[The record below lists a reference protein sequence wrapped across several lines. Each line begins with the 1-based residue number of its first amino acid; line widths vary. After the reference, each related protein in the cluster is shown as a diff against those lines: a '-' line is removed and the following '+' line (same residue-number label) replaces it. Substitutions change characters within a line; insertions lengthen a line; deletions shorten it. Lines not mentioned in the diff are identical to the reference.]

1 MLLYLWGQITTII
14 MTHFCKQWLLFV
26 VLFGAIGCSQGG
38 GKVET
43 SGAEGSVSVEESKKV
58 NDFLDVMYDE
68 YIARHPE
75 LASVQGIKKNYGDW
89 DDHSDND
96 YDKELAIS
104 KAKLAELQ
112 KQFDLN
118 KLDTQTKLSI
128 KLLEAQ
134 IKTQEEGLPF
144 KYHYYPLTQMG
155 GEHVDIP
162 TFLVNIHT
170 IADTTE
176 ARAYISRLTKLDTVF
191 AQIVQ
196 ALQIRET
203 KGIIPPKFVFPYVT
217 NDIKGQLVGAPF
229 DGTKK
234 PSVLL
239 EDFTTKVN
247 TLKID
252 AATKNALIAD
262 ASKAL
267 ANHVKPAYSA
277 LLNYWTQLEKKA
289 TTDDGIWKLP
299 NGNAY
304 YAYMLK
310 YHTTTNMSPDE
321 VFELGKKEV
330 ARIQNEMRTIMK
342 TVQFKSDSLQE
353 FFNYVRTDPKFS
365 YTNDEKGR
373 NQCMKEGTDYIENMK
388 HQLDKL
394 FKTKPKAD
402 IKVMAVEAFR
412 EKSATGAFYE
422 SPALD
427 GSRPGRYYL
436 NLYNTKDQPIYQME
450 ALAYHEGIP
459 GHHMQIAIAQE
470 LQGVP
475 KFRKYNDSYT
485 AYVEGW
491 ALYSELIPKEIGF
504 YKDPYSDFG
513 RLSMEI
519 FRAARLVVDVGI
531 HTKKWTRQQA
541 IDYFIHN
548 TANAEG
554 DCMKEIER
562 YIVWPGQATGYKVG
576 MNKILELRQKSEKTL
591 GAKFDIRDFH
601 DVCLVNG
608 AVPLLVLEELTDEY
622 IASKK

>member
-1 MLLYLWGQITTII
+1 
-14 MTHFCKQWLLFV
+14 MTHFCKQWLLFII

-43 SGAEGSVSVEESKKV
+43 GGTEGSASVEESKKV

-118 KLDTQTKLSI
+118 KLDAQTKLSI
-128 KLLEAQ
+128 KLLETQ

-176 ARAYISRLTKLDTVF
+176 ARAYISRLIKLDTVF

-203 KGIIPPKFVFPYVT
+203 KGIIPPKFVFPYVS
-217 NDIKGQLVGAPF
+217 NDIKGQLVGTPF

-554 DCMKEIER
+554 DCIKEIER

-576 MNKILELRQKSEKTL
+576 MNKILELRQKSEKAL

-608 AVPLLVLEELTDEY
+608 AVPLLVLEELTNEY